1 MQIQLK
7 ADRPGKGRL
16 VKIFAGPLVD
26 PAHGAGE
33 RQIQLVDFAQQ
44 YMQRSGMQRRR
55 QPMPRHVDQ
64 ETTQQHPVI
73 APVEEIQITADIAE
87 RRVNCFALDELGRCR
102 QAQQRILHPRRQRR
116 FPQRLPFASYRV
128 RHVAERQQAGQAIL
142 MADQRCRQLD
152 IDQRAFSVSGGEA
165 LCRQEPADFYSFQQ
179 QPDCFVIIRI
189 QVKQIRCMQS
199 PPVNPKQ
206 LGKPAIGVQNRS
218 RIRVAQ
224 QHRLRRLLDH
234 RLIAFFCFGQ
244 RFFGKFTGGDL
255 RLQINNAG
263 VQFLIG
269 GEQFRRPFA
278 DFILQLQLCLTQGGL
293 RLLAILDFFCQRCV
307 QALQFFIDGVH
318 FLVHRGQVLVG
329 DRQLASALIDLDFQV
344 VAGLDQGAFNL
355 GKRADDVVG
364 LEPRRG
370 VSGADRKQHERE
382 KKPLQIADRR
392 IGRLGRLRHDHQPTG
407 AGDRRQTD

>member
-142 MADQRCRQLD
+142 MADQRCRHFYIHQP
-152 IDQRAFSVSGGEA
+152 AA
-165 LCRQEPADFYSFQQ
+165 LVFGSLA
-179 QPDCFVIIRI
+179 
-189 QVKQIRCMQS
+189 
-199 PPVNPKQ
+199 
-206 LGKPAIGVQNRS
+206 
-218 RIRVAQ
+218 
-224 QHRLRRLLDH
+224 LRRHEATGFYLIQQLLN
-234 RLIAFFCFGQ
+234 IF
-244 RFFGKFTGGDL
+244 
-255 RLQINNAG
+255 
-263 VQFLIG
+263 
-269 GEQFRRPFA
+269 
-278 DFILQLQLCLTQGGL
+278 GGL
-293 RLLAILDFFCQRCV
+293 R
-307 QALQFFIDGVH
+307 G
-318 FLVHRGQVLVG
+318 
-329 DRQLASALIDLDFQV
+329 
-344 VAGLDQGAFNL
+344 
-355 GKRADDVVG
+355 
-364 LEPRRG
+364 
-370 VSGADRKQHERE
+370 
-382 KKPLQIADRR
+382 
-392 IGRLGRLRHDHQPTG
+392 
-407 AGDRRQTD
+407 